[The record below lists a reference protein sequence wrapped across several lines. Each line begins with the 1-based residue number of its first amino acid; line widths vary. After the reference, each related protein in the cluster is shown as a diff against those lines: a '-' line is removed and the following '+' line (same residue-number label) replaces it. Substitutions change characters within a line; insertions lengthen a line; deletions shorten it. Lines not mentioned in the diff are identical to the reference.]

1 MAEFDQVMFL
11 GQNIITNVTIFAV
24 MQDYLYVYIYYI
36 WQEKVIIINSNV
48 NNVTSKTR
56 SFK

>member
-36 WQEKVIIINSNV
+36 WQEKVIITNSNV
-48 NNVTSKTR
+48 NNVTSKTW

>member
-36 WQEKVIIINSNV
+36 WQEKVIITNSNV
-48 NNVTSKTR
+48 NSVTSKTW

>member
-11 GQNIITNVTIFAV
+11 GQNIIINVTIFAV

-48 NNVTSKTR
+48 NNVTSKTW

>member
-48 NNVTSKTR
+48 NNVTSKTW